1 MVTKISFSRVQRV
14 LRLSAVLLAIGL
26 PVGLYVGG
34 AQPVAVDLFPWPWGK
49 LVHSLT
55 FGLLAAA
62 MGYASGLRGW
72 RMVAAGFAGSVAVG
86 ALDEWHQ
93 TTLPGRHGQLSDVG
107 FDAVGAAL
115 GAVALLGRERAK
127 AWLLTHH

>member
-72 RMVAAGFAGSVAVG
+72 RMAAAGFAGSVAVG

-107 FDAVGAAL
+107 FDAIGAAL
-115 GAVALLGRERAK
+115 GAMALLGRERAK
-127 AWLLTHH
+127 AWVLTHH